1 MNGILVGRAAELAAL
16 HAVAAAGEASNRPS
30 VAFILGEAG
39 LGKTRLLH
47 EVAGSLRVDARVEL
61 VGYEPEQS
69 VPLGAARPLLALIR
83 PPASAQGPDEPHPN
97 VVELEKVIE
106 PSIGDQRWL
115 EPVRIFE
122 ASHQAIRGLG
132 RVLLTLD
139 DVQWMDE
146 QSIALCHY
154 LLRAAEHDAR
164 ATTVIVS
171 GRPTSVVRQVV
182 ESFSRLITDPARF
195 SSIDLGPLD
204 REAGIRLI
212 HALNPELDEQRAA
225 ESWAIA
231 GGSPFWMTAM
241 SRLDA
246 ASPEAASAIR
256 LRRLDPDAA
265 MLLGL
270 LAVAGRP
277 IADQDLGDQLRWTSE
292 RVTRAADALG
302 KAGLASGGS
311 ESRQPAH
318 DLIRDGAT
326 REMPAE
332 LRSRLHRMVAESLER
347 RTGHDV
353 SVLWAA
359 LGHRQAA
366 GDPVL
371 DLAGR
376 IAASPG
382 RRWLDGEAVKELTRI
397 ADAADSLDPVAV
409 ELDADLAALAADL
422 GDHRTAM
429 DRWARAADRRSE
441 TGAQAEAALGAAR
454 AAHALG
460 LARDAHAFLDRA
472 RSLTDVP
479 WVTIAAGALEATVLL
494 WSEHRTRDGLGIAQ
508 ATVVAARTA
517 RLGDSVP
524 PEHTERLAGAFLGAL
539 ESAFD
544 GAMQTQDVTLM
555 AQMADEMIDVAR
567 AIGTEAY
574 LRALQRG
581 GVAQDHLGHVRE
593 AGRRYREVWDGARR
607 QVLPILAVEAGTSA
621 SLALLDLGH
630 VQDALVIAREVVAL
644 HERMGRPEIHRI
656 RPLRALQE
664 ASLSGGDWRE
674 AIAALEDDVRQ
685 ERDPHY
691 RISTHQ
697 LIAVWLSRVGR
708 DVMAADV
715 DRHLEAGRRDVE
727 AAGCP
732 RCGAEFELRA
742 AEALAR
748 SGRTEAAALA
758 IKATPPIKDARPQE
772 LAYRRWIA
780 GMGVDL
786 TVDPLLALS
795 DALRELTALG
805 YRQDE
810 IWLRIDLGRALEA
823 SDLAAAIDQYRLG
836 SELAAEAGAQTE
848 QRLADQELRRL
859 GERTWRRG
867 KARSQGSRLGGHGS
881 GGDGPALGD
890 LSPREIEI
898 ARSVAGGLS
907 NPEIAVMLFLSRRT
921 VEHHVSTILRKLD
934 LRNRTELA
942 AVDGIRSVW
951 PLPGP
956 PID

>member
-16 HAVAAAGEASNRPS
+16 HAVAAAGEASNRPG

-39 LGKTRLLH
+39 LGKTRLLL
-47 EVAGSLRVDARVEL
+47 EVAGSLRVDARVDL

-97 VVELEKVIE
+97 VIE

-182 ESFSRLITDPARF
+182 ESFSRLIADPARF
-195 SSIDLGPLD
+195 SSTDLGPLD
-204 REAGIRLI
+204 REAGIQLI
-212 HALNPELDEQRAA
+212 HALNPALNEQRAA

-277 IADQDLGDQLRWTSE
+277 IADQDLGDQMRWTSE

-318 DLIRDGAT
+318 DLIRDAAT

-332 LRSRLHRMVAESLER
+332 LRSMLHRMVAESLER

-441 TGAQAEAALGAAR
+441 PGAQAEAALGAAR
-454 AAHALG
+454 AAHAS
-460 LARDAHAFLDRA
+460 A
-472 RSLTDVP
+472 
-479 WVTIAAGALEATVLL
+479 
-494 WSEHRTRDGLGIAQ
+494 
-508 ATVVAARTA
+508 AAR
-517 RLGDSVP
+517 P
-524 PEHTERLAGAFLGAL
+524 
-539 ESAFD
+539 
-544 GAMQTQDVTLM
+544 
-555 AQMADEMIDVAR
+555 
-567 AIGTEAY
+567 
-574 LRALQRG
+574 
-581 GVAQDHLGHVRE
+581 
-593 AGRRYREVWDGARR
+593 
-607 QVLPILAVEAGTSA
+607 
-621 SLALLDLGH
+621 
-630 VQDALVIAREVVAL
+630 LV
-644 HERMGRPEIHRI
+644 
-656 RPLRALQE
+656 
-664 ASLSGGDWRE
+664 
-674 AIAALEDDVRQ
+674 
-685 ERDPHY
+685 
-691 RISTHQ
+691 
-697 LIAVWLSRVGR
+697 
-708 DVMAADV
+708 
-715 DRHLEAGRRDVE
+715 
-727 AAGCP
+727 
-732 RCGAEFELRA
+732 
-742 AEALAR
+742 
-748 SGRTEAAALA
+748 
-758 IKATPPIKDARPQE
+758 
-772 LAYRRWIA
+772 
-780 GMGVDL
+780 
-786 TVDPLLALS
+786 
-795 DALRELTALG
+795 
-805 YRQDE
+805 
-810 IWLRIDLGRALEA
+810 
-823 SDLAAAIDQYRLG
+823 
-836 SELAAEAGAQTE
+836 
-848 QRLADQELRRL
+848 RRL
-859 GERTWRRG
+859 
-867 KARSQGSRLGGHGS
+867 RLDGG
-881 GGDGPALGD
+881 
-890 LSPREIEI
+890 R
-898 ARSVAGGLS
+898 
-907 NPEIAVMLFLSRRT
+907 
-921 VEHHVSTILRKLD
+921 
-934 LRNRTELA
+934 
-942 AVDGIRSVW
+942 
-951 PLPGP
+951 
-956 PID
+956 